1 LRDKDSNQGT
11 EDEYRGCYLIGLRKI
26 ENREDHPTSD
36 SDRKL
41 AQNTLRTILDGFAN
55 QIRGDEKYF
64 DPGSSWVDVS
74 HVKQADLGEL
84 QLDERE
90 WGAHVTKGYRS
101 DVEDLDKA
109 EDTGIDIIFTNDS
122 GDELE
127 ELTVTKMKSKTTPA
141 FKGSKASTKPVS
153 LNKLR
158 PASDILSRLRW
169 DPDFDSRDYVVGY
182 VDRFLGTKETGLESW
197 KSEQTDEEFIPQHR
211 IVYFKRR
218 SDGVRV
224 WDRETRLDLVFGS
237 GIGSG

>member
-1 LRDKDSNQGT
+1 LRDKDSSPST

-26 ENREDHPTSD
+26 ENREDHPISD

-41 AQNTLRTILDGFAN
+41 AQDALRTTLEGFAN
-55 QIRGDEKYF
+55 QIRRDEKYF
-64 DPGSSWVDVS
+64 DSSLSWVDVS

-90 WGAHVTKGYRS
+90 WGAHITESYPS
-101 DVEDLDKA
+101 DVENH
-109 EDTGIDIIFTNDS
+109 EDTGTDIVFTNDS
-122 GDELE
+122 DDEVE
-127 ELTVTKMKSKTTPA
+127 DFTATKMKSKTTPA
-141 FKGSKASTKPVS
+141 FKGSKATTRPVS
-153 LNKLR
+153 SNKLR

-169 DPDFDSRDYVVGY
+169 DPDLDSRDYVVGY

-211 IVYFKRR
+211 IVYFKRS

-237 GIGSG
+237 GIGNG